1 MDAVTS
7 RSYSRPIWIS
17 WDSLTSDNCFAPVAG
32 FVAHAAVHAA
42 RRPAVTRSARGRG
55 RGRGREASMGALLS
69 IDDGSVRYT
78 DGAGCKPKAARRDAA
93 RSALK
98 DGGAPAS
105 FRTRWGRGRPS
116 GRPTIHGGTH
126 QALFQHRCTV

>member
-32 FVAHAAVHAA
+32 FVAQAAHAA
-42 RRPAVTRSARGRG
+42 RRPAVTLRPPGR
-55 RGRGREASMGALLS
+55 RRDVCMGALLS

>member
-1 MDAVTS
+1 MAAVTS

-42 RRPAVTRSARGRG
+42 RRPAVTRRA

-105 FRTRWGRGRPS
+105 FRTRLGPRAPFRAS
-116 GRPTIHGGTH
+116 NN
-126 QALFQHRCTV
+126 